1 MSIPRQSLP
10 LNPTD
15 RRRIILRIM
24 PLAIFFVLTVG
35 VGLAHAFLQSLALAG
50 PPAFNSHHREM
61 GIWYA
66 YQALFMR
73 PELLSSLVHTLYVA
87 LVSATVSVA
96 LGAVGAYLLWRAPG
110 WVRSAGTVY
119 RLPII
124 LPHIVVAFVMMLLW
138 SQSGIIASI
147 THHLGITPE
156 GEGFPRLLYSSNGGG
171 IILAYVYKEFPFVML
186 LSMGVLDRIPQR
198 MITTAYML
206 GAGPGRTFFR
216 VALPLMAPMLNQI
229 FIILFLYTLGGFDI
243 PWLLGGSNPQMVPMT
258 VYSLYFQGSLS
269 DRSVAMAALSLIAAL
284 AVVFVVVYSRI
295 ARRLA
300 AWERPV

>member
-1 MSIPRQSLP
+1 MSTPRRSLP
-10 LNPTD
+10 VNPAD
-15 RRRIILRIM
+15 RRRLLIRLL
-24 PLAIFFVLTVG
+24 PLVVFFALTVG
-35 VGLAHAFLQSLALAG
+35 VGLVHAVLQSLALAG
-50 PPAFNSHHREM
+50 PPALNSHHREM

-73 PELLSSLVHTLYVA
+73 PELLASLGHTLYVA
-87 LVSATVSVA
+87 VVSATISVA
-96 LGAVGAYLLWRAPG
+96 LGAVGAYLLWRAPM
-110 WVRSAGTVY
+110 WVRRAGAVY

-124 LPHIVVAFVMMLLW
+124 LPHIVVAFLTMVLW
-138 SQSGIIASI
+138 SRSGIVSSL
-147 THHLGITPE
+147 THHLGITP
-156 GEGFPRLLYSSNGGG
+156 GGDGFPRLLFSSNGAG

-198 MITTAYML
+198 MISTAYML
-206 GAGPGRTFFR
+206 GAGPVRTFFT
-216 VALPLMAPMLNQI
+216 VAVPLMAPMLNQI

-243 PWLLGGSNPQMVPMT
+243 PWLLGGSSPQMVPMT

-269 DRSVAMAALSLIAAL
+269 DRSIAMAALTMIAAL
-284 AVVFVVVYSRI
+284 AVVFVVIYSRI

>member
-1 MSIPRQSLP
+1 M
-10 LNPTD
+10 NPAD
-15 RRRIILRIM
+15 RRRLVLRLL
-24 PLAIFFVLTVG
+24 PLVLFFSLTVG
-35 VGLAHAFLQSLALAG
+35 VGLVHAVLQSLALAG
-50 PPAFNSHHREM
+50 PPALNSHHREM

-66 YQALFMR
+66 YRALFMR
-73 PELLSSLVHTLYVA
+73 PELLASLGHTLYVA
-87 LVSATVSVA
+87 LVSATVSVM
-96 LGAVGAYLLWRAPG
+96 LGAVGAYLLWRAPA
-110 WVRSAGTVY
+110 WVRRAGAVY

-124 LPHIVVAFVMMLLW
+124 LPHVVVAFLIMLLW
-138 SQSGIIASI
+138 SQTGIIASL
-147 THHLGITPE
+147 TYHLGLTSGSDE
-156 GEGFPRLLYSSNGGG
+156 FPRLLYSSNGLG

-186 LSMGVLDRIPQR
+186 LSMGVLDRVPQR

-206 GAGPGRTFFR
+206 GAGPVRTFFT
-216 VALPLMAPMLNQI
+216 VVLPLMAPMLNQI

-269 DRSVAMAALSLIAAL
+269 DRSIAMAALSVIAAL
-284 AVVFVVVYSRI
+284 SVVFVVVYSRI

>member
-1 MSIPRQSLP
+1 MSGPRQSLP
-10 LNPTD
+10 RNPAD
-15 RRRIILRIM
+15 RRRIILRLT
-24 PLAIFFVLTVG
+24 PLVVFFLLTVG
-35 VGLAHAFLQSLALAG
+35 VGLVHAVLQSLALAG
-50 PPAFNSHHREM
+50 PPALNSHHREM
-61 GIWYA
+61 GMWYA
-66 YQALFMR
+66 YRALFMR
-73 PELLSSLVHTLYVA
+73 PELLSSLGHTLYVA
-87 LVSATVSVA
+87 LVSAGISVVV
-96 LGAVGAYLLWRAPG
+96 GAVGAYLLWRAPG
-110 WVRSAGTVY
+110 WVRRVGTVY

-124 LPHIVVAFVMMLLW
+124 LPHIVVAFVTMLLW

-147 THHLGITPE
+147 THHLGITPS
-156 GEGFPRLLYSSNGGG
+156 GDGFPRLLFTSNGVG

-186 LSMGVLDRIPQR
+186 LSMGVLDRVPQR
-198 MITTAYML
+198 MISTAYML
-206 GAGPGRTFFR
+206 GAGPVRTFFR

-269 DRSVAMAALSLIAAL
+269 DRSIAMAALSLIAAL
-284 AVVFVVVYSRI
+284 AVVFVVIYSRI

>member
-1 MSIPRQSLP
+1 M
-10 LNPTD
+10 NPAD
-15 RRRIILRIM
+15 RRRLVLRLL
-24 PLAIFFVLTVG
+24 PLVLFFSLTVG
-35 VGLAHAFLQSLALAG
+35 VGLVHAVLQSLALAG
-50 PPAFNSHHREM
+50 PPALNSHHREM

-66 YQALFMR
+66 YRALFMR
-73 PELLSSLVHTLYVA
+73 PELLASLGHTLYVA
-87 LVSATVSVA
+87 LVSATVSVM
-96 LGAVGAYLLWRAPG
+96 LGAVGAYLLWRAPA
-110 WVRSAGTVY
+110 WVRRAGAVY

-124 LPHIVVAFVMMLLW
+124 LPHVVVAFLIMLLW
-138 SQSGIIASI
+138 SQTGIIASL
-147 THHLGITPE
+147 TYHLGLTSGSDE
-156 GEGFPRLLYSSNGGG
+156 FPRLLYSSNGLG

-186 LSMGVLDRIPQR
+186 LSMGVLDRVPQR

-206 GAGPGRTFFR
+206 GAGPVRTFFT
-216 VALPLMAPMLNQI
+216 VVLPLMAPMLNQI

-269 DRSVAMAALSLIAAL
+269 DRSIAMAALSVIAAL

>member
-1 MSIPRQSLP
+1 MSTSRTSLP
-10 LNPTD
+10 KNPTD
-15 RRRIILRIM
+15 RRRLVLRLL
-24 PLAIFFVLTVG
+24 PLLLFFALTVG
-35 VGLAHAFLQSLALAG
+35 VGLVHAVLQSLALAG

-61 GIWYA
+61 GVWYA
-66 YQALFMR
+66 YRALFMR
-73 PELLSSLVHTLYVA
+73 PELLASLGHTLYVA
-87 LVSATVSVA
+87 LVSATVSVMV
-96 LGAVGAYLLWRAPG
+96 GAVGAYLLWRAPG
-110 WVRSAGTVY
+110 WVRRAGAVY
-119 RLPII
+119 RLPIV
-124 LPHIVVAFVMMLLW
+124 LPHIVVAFITMLLW
-138 SQSGIIASI
+138 SQSGILASVG
-147 THHLGITPE
+147 HQLGIISGNDE
-156 GEGFPRLLYSSNGGG
+156 FPRVLYSSNGLG

-186 LSMGVLDRIPQR
+186 LSMGVLDRVPKR

-206 GAGPGRTFFR
+206 GAGPVRTFFT

-269 DRSVAMAALSLIAAL
+269 DRSIAMAALSLIAAL
-284 AVVFVVVYSRI
+284 AVVFVVIYSRV